1 RLDRRIPGAARRRP
15 RDHHTAAGVFVRHV
29 DPQQPPGRRG
39 IVGPD
44 RGKHGRTWVL
54 GARARRGDHL
64 AFGRA
69 GDLRDAASGRPGA
82 VRARPAPDADPGG
95 WPPARCAHPR
105 VPWPFR
111 SPRPRVFRH
120 VRPDGSGATDQ
131 LRARRATA
139 RQGRQ
144 HRHRRAWGTAGP
156 RPGKRRAGVS
166 RPEGDARLCQP
177 ARRPRGRRRNRRRAP
192 HRRPG
197 QARRGRLLLHH
208 RPRQALREDFREPG
222 ESRRG
227 RDPACRR
234 TRPCRCL
241 LRWERRLGR
250 IRRRRDRRR
259 AGHGTEGRPA
269 ALQAFPRPR
278 SPRRP
283 ARAPAAGH
291 RQDRLPGAPH
301 ALRGLRQVMQPMMNI
316 APLDAEV
323 FGLDRETKRSWLTS
337 GLAELT
343 RHHVANCE
351 AYARIVESVWKDGVT
366 DLESVP
372 WLPVRLFK
380 LMDLRS
386 IPAEQVA
393 RTLVSSGT
401 SGAAVSR
408 IYLDAD
414 TARAQ
419 AKALT
424 RIFAQF
430 AGNQRM
436 RMLVVD
442 DNGFLQDRTRFNA
455 RAAGILGFSNFG
467 RDHLYLLDAQLQPDW
482 DALEAWLSRQPE
494 APVFLFGFTFI
505 VWQSL
510 VMAARRD
517 GRRFQL
523 PPGSLLVQDR

>member
-1 RLDRRIPGAARRRP
+1 
-15 RDHHTAAGVFVRHV
+15 
-29 DPQQPPGRRG
+29 
-39 IVGPD
+39 
-44 RGKHGRTWVL
+44 
-54 GARARRGDHL
+54 
-64 AFGRA
+64 
-69 GDLRDAASGRPGA
+69 
-82 VRARPAPDADPGG
+82 
-95 WPPARCAHPR
+95 
-105 VPWPFR
+105 
-111 SPRPRVFRH
+111 
-120 VRPDGSGATDQ
+120 
-131 LRARRATA
+131 
-139 RQGRQ
+139 
-144 HRHRRAWGTAGP
+144 
-156 RPGKRRAGVS
+156 
-166 RPEGDARLCQP
+166 
-177 ARRPRGRRRNRRRAP
+177 
-192 HRRPG
+192 
-197 QARRGRLLLHH
+197 
-208 RPRQALREDFREPG
+208 
-222 ESRRG
+222 
-227 RDPACRR
+227 
-234 TRPCRCL
+234 
-241 LRWERRLGR
+241 
-250 IRRRRDRRR
+250 
-259 AGHGTEGRPA
+259 
-269 ALQAFPRPR
+269 
-278 SPRRP
+278 
-283 ARAPAAGH
+283 
-291 RQDRLPGAPH
+291 
-301 ALRGLRQVMQPMMNI
+301 MQPMMNI

-323 FGLDRETKRSWLTS
+323 FGLERETKRLWLTN

-351 AYARIVESVWKDGVT
+351 AYARIVESVWKNGIT

-386 IPAEQVA
+386 IPADQVA

-482 DALEAWLSRQPE
+482 DALEAWLSRQPD
-494 APVFLFGFTFI
+494 APIFLFGFTFI

-523 PPGSLLVQDR
+523 PPGSLLVHGGGWKKMEESKVDNPTFKAGLREVLGLERVHNYYGMVEQVGSVFFECEHGHLHAPAYADVIIRNQATLEPAPVGQPGLVQVLSLLPRSYPGHSLLTEDLGVLHGEDDCPCGRLGKHFGVLGRIKNVEVRGCSDTRQVPA